1 MFLRLGLGD
10 QDVFINE
17 AIARGW
23 FAIQDVGR
31 GDNYLQDIVLF
42 LYLSQ
47 PLLSHVLP
55 SPVNLSHEFRKDE
68 KGCILYVGNAHI

>member
-55 SPVNLSHEFRKDE
+55 SP
-68 KGCILYVGNAHI
+68 